1 MVEWISI
8 DQWSQCESLE
18 RPGIVFEIRNA
29 HGQSLVAVCT
39 RELPHM
45 PFDWT
50 APFLEFRPVPEP
62 PARHSSPLPKPEKM
76 P

>member
-8 DQWSQCESLE
+8 DQWAECESLE
-18 RPGIVFEIRNA
+18 RSGIVFEIRNA
-29 HGQSLVAVCT
+29 HGQSLLAVCT
-39 RELPHM
+39 REPPPT

-50 APFLEFRPVPEP
+50 APLLEFRPVPEP
-62 PARHSSPLPKPEKM
+62 PARHSSPLPKPEKT